1 MRRNKLKLG
10 LGVLTVLATPIA
22 VNAVASNDAQA
33 AQGWVKS
40 GNAWYLYN
48 QNGTLAMT
56 SFVSIGTLRHKTI
69 SGQYTITPDQ
79 IRRRSRKYK
88 NAPMPYSLHVSGGY
102 FIHQGTSTGYPL
114 SHGCIRVP

>member
-1 MRRNKLKLG
+1 LKTYFPQTL
-10 LGVLTVLATPIA
+10 LEVQQDPQF
-22 VNAVASNDAQA
+22 SNYSFSNPNTLILLKT
-33 AQGWVKS
+33 KS
-40 GNAWYLYN
+40 GRHALAYY

-56 SFVSIGTLRHKTI
+56 SFVSIGTLR
-69 SGQYTITPDQ
+69 DQ